1 MRTLKL
7 ISLVGATLL
16 TAGSPSSLAA
26 NSQSN
31 PSPQTALI
39 ATLQSNATQKEKADA
54 CRQLARV
61 GGRDAVAPLAALLP
75 DERLGHMA
83 RYALERIPDPA
94 VDNAFRSALDRLTGK
109 PLVGVIGS
117 VGVRRDAKAVKPLA
131 RLLSNPDP
139 EAAQAAARALGSI
152 GNPEAGRVLLAA
164 WPPASAANRASFAEG
179 LCRCAETLLAQG
191 RRKDAIRLYDLLRK
205 ETESAAVRA
214 AAWRGAI
221 AARKTD
227 DAVPLLREAL
237 RSNDRVVFNAGLR
250 ALLET
255 SAKAAADAAL
265 GEMPRL
271 SAMDK
276 AQVVQILAQLRDPRV
291 MPALVALATN
301 AEKPAVLAALRAF
314 PEIGDPSPVP
324 TLVSL
329 VDHSDRELREAALE
343 SLAAMPGPEADQAI
357 LAMLNHPDPARKLT
371 GLDLAARR
379 RLTPAVNQ
387 INQLA
392 RHHDAQVR
400 LAAVRR
406 LGEMGGSAEIP
417 PVLDW
422 LCTARET
429 AELEAAEQALA
440 ALCAKEPNPEAAAAL
455 VAARLAQATTPQK
468 AVLLRVLS
476 AVGGSAALNA
486 IRAAVKD
493 PAPEIRA
500 AAVRALGSWRSPE
513 VAPDLLELAQSAGDP
528 TLKSLA
534 LRGYL
539 TLAGDTEVPA
549 RDRLDMCQQAAKLV
563 EKDDEKR
570 LLLGVLSGMNSPA
583 AVGLIEPFLD
593 QPAIQEE
600 ACTALVG
607 LAEKLLQGKQ
617 AAKVAGRLVAP
628 LEKVARVTSKADLA
642 RRATELVN
650 RAKAAGA

>member
-16 TAGSPSSLAA
+16 AAGSPSSLAA
-26 NSQSN
+26 NPQSN

-54 CRQLARV
+54 CRELARV

-94 VDNAFRSALDRLTGK
+94 VDNAFRSALDRLTGR

-139 EAAQAAARALGSI
+139 ETAQAAARALGSI
-152 GNPEAGRVLLAA
+152 GTPEAGRVLLAA
-164 WPPASAANRASFAEG
+164 WPPASPANRASFAEG
-179 LCRCAETLLAQG
+179 LFRCAETLLAQG

-214 AAWRGAI
+214 AAWRGAMT
-221 AARKTD
+221 ARKTD

-250 ALLET
+250 VLLET
-255 SAKAAADAAL
+255 PAKAAADAAL

-440 ALCAKEPNPEAAAAL
+440 ALCAREPNPEAAAAL

-600 ACTALVG
+600 ACTAIVG

>member
-1 MRTLKL
+1 MRTLTL
-7 ISLVGATLL
+7 ISLVGATHL
-16 TAGSPSSLAA
+16 TVGLPSGLAA

-31 PSPQTALI
+31 PPPQAALI
-39 ATLQSNATQKEKADA
+39 ATLQSDATQKEKADA
-54 CRQLARV
+54 CRELARV
-61 GGRDAVAPLAALLP
+61 GGREAVAPLAALLP

-109 PLVGVIGS
+109 ALVGVIGS

-139 EAAQAAARALGSI
+139 ETAQAAARALGSI
-152 GNPEAGRVLLAA
+152 GTPEAGRVLLAA
-164 WPPASAANRASFAEG
+164 WPPASPANRASFAEG
-179 LCRCAETLLAQG
+179 LFRCAETLLAQG

-214 AAWRGAI
+214 AAWRGAMT
-221 AARKTD
+221 ARKTD

-250 ALLET
+250 VLLET
-255 SAKAAADAAL
+255 PAKAAADAAL

-534 LRGYL
+534 LRSYL

-600 ACTALVG
+600 ACTAIVG

-617 AAKVAGRLVAP
+617 AAKVAGRLVPP

-642 RRATELVN
+642 KRATELVN

>member
-1 MRTLKL
+1 MRTLTL
-7 ISLVGATLL
+7 ISLVGATHL
-16 TAGSPSSLAA
+16 TVGLPSGLAA

-31 PSPQTALI
+31 PPPQAALI
-39 ATLQSNATQKEKADA
+39 ATLQSDATQKEKADA
-54 CRQLARV
+54 CRELARV
-61 GGRDAVAPLAALLP
+61 GGREAVAPLAALLP

-109 PLVGVIGS
+109 ALVGVIGS

-139 EAAQAAARALGSI
+139 ETAQAAARALGSI
-152 GNPEAGRVLLAA
+152 GTPEAGRVLLAA
-164 WPPASAANRASFAEG
+164 WPPASPANRASFAEG
-179 LCRCAETLLAQG
+179 LFRCAETLLAQG

-214 AAWRGAI
+214 AAWRGAMT
-221 AARKTD
+221 ARKTD

-250 ALLET
+250 VLLET
-255 SAKAAADAAL
+255 PAKAAADAAL

-534 LRGYL
+534 LRSYL

-600 ACTALVG
+600 ACTAIVG

-650 RAKAAGA
+650 HAKAAGA

>member
-1 MRTLKL
+1 
-7 ISLVGATLL
+7 
-16 TAGSPSSLAA
+16 
-26 NSQSN
+26 
-31 PSPQTALI
+31 
-39 ATLQSNATQKEKADA
+39 
-54 CRQLARV
+54 
-61 GGRDAVAPLAALLP
+61 
-75 DERLGHMA
+75 
-83 RYALERIPDPA
+83 PDPA
-94 VDNAFRSALDRLTGK
+94 VDNAFRSALDRLTGR

-139 EAAQAAARALGSI
+139 ETAQAAARALGSI
-152 GNPEAGRVLLAA
+152 GTPEAGRVLLAA
-164 WPPASAANRASFAEG
+164 WPPASPANRASFAEG
-179 LCRCAETLLAQG
+179 LFRCAETLLAQG

-214 AAWRGAI
+214 AAWRGAMT
-221 AARKTD
+221 ARKTD

-250 ALLET
+250 VLLET
-255 SAKAAADAAL
+255 PAKAAADAAL

-422 LCTARET
+422 LCRAQET

-440 ALCAKEPNPEAAAAL
+440 ALCAREPNPEAAAAL

-600 ACTALVG
+600 ACTAIVG

-650 RAKAAGA
+650 HAKAAGA

>member
-16 TAGSPSSLAA
+16 AAGSPSSLAA
-26 NSQSN
+26 NPQSN

-54 CRQLARV
+54 CRELARV

-94 VDNAFRSALDRLTGK
+94 VDNAFRSALDRLTGR

-139 EAAQAAARALGSI
+139 ETAQAAARALGSI
-152 GNPEAGRVLLAA
+152 GTPEAGRVLLAA
-164 WPPASAANRASFAEG
+164 WPPASPANRASFAEG
-179 LCRCAETLLAQG
+179 LFRCAETLLAQG

-214 AAWRGAI
+214 AAWRGAMT
-221 AARKTD
+221 ARKTD

-250 ALLET
+250 VLLET
-255 SAKAAADAAL
+255 PAKAAADAAL

-600 ACTALVG
+600 ACTAIVG